1 MQNNIIF
8 DDKFLNNFDKN
19 LYEISDDVKRKIY
32 IDYFQPQ
39 IEAEELCKKLLINL
53 KTHKSYKLCIE
64 DIIPYIEKI
73 LKNELAT
80 KYLIK
85 NNKIFE
91 QLYTDIVVN
100 NKSNFINLEKEKDLA
115 LSWLF
120 MLYH

>member
-8 DDKFLNNFDKN
+8 DDALLNKFDKN
-19 LYEISDDVKRKIY
+19 LYEIPDDVKRKIY
-32 IDYFQPQ
+32 TDYFQPQ
-39 IEAEELCKKLLINL
+39 IESEELCKELLINL
-53 KTHKSYKLCIE
+53 KTHKSYILCIE
-64 DIIPYIEKI
+64 DIIPYIKKI
-73 LKNELAT
+73 LKNELAI

-91 QLYTDIVVN
+91 DLYTDIVIH
-100 NKSNFINLEKEKDLA
+100 NKKNFIHLGKEEDLA